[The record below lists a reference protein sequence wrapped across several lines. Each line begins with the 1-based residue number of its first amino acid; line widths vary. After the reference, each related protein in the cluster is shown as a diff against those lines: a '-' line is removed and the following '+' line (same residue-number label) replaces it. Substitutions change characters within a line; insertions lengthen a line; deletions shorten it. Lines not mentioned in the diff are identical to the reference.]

1 MEQLTRSDLI
11 ERIMDCVVDT
21 VQTWVIQGQYDELYN
36 YIYEMENMK
45 RRSVQELID
54 IAGGL
59 SLLEDLDW
67 GENDEIEVV
76 DDIAEEEDGSK
87 DTP

>member
-45 RRSVQELID
+45 HRSVQELID